1 MYAIIGANGYLG
13 SYLIKAILEET
24 EEKII
29 GTEIDLTGLQDT
41 ERLHWEL
48 CDVTSPESAARLIGI
63 LKTYEN
69 VKIIYLAAYHHPD
82 KVQKN
87 PELAWHINVT
97 CLSAFVNQ
105 ARFAKR
111 IFYASTDSVYGN
123 SINGH
128 HFVENDPLNPVNIYG
143 HNKCAAEAIL
153 VHCGFNIVRF
163 PFLISPGLTKKH
175 FYDVIADS
183 IKAGKPF
190 EMYED
195 SYRSSLSFENAG
207 RLLIRLMELPGEIPP
222 IVNVCGDRDLSK
234 YDVGLMV
241 ADQCGVSRDL
251 IIPISITKAQE
262 NFETARAETTLMD
275 NSLCKKLLDLKY
287 IDIFNMP
294 R

>member
-13 SYLIKAILEET
+13 SYLVKAILEET
-24 EEKII
+24 NEEII
-29 GTEIDLTGLQDT
+29 GTEIDLNGLQDT
-41 ERLHWEL
+41 DRIHWEH
-48 CDVTSPESAARLIGI
+48 CDVTDTESVKRFLTM
-63 LKTYEN
+63 LKTHEN
-69 VKIIYLAAYHHPD
+69 VKIVYLAAYHHPD
-82 KVQKN
+82 KVQQN

-97 CLSAFVNQ
+97 CLSSFINQ
-105 ARFAKR
+105 ARFTKR

-123 SINGH
+123 SIDGH
-128 HFVENDPLNPVNIYG
+128 HFVETDPLNPVNIYG

-153 VHCGFNIVRF
+153 VHAGFNVVRF

-175 FYDVIADS
+175 FYDVIAET

-190 EMYED
+190 EMYKD

-207 RLLIRLMELPGEIPP
+207 LLLIRLMEQSGDVPP

-251 IIPISITKAQE
+251 IVPISIVKAQE
-262 NFETARAETTLMD
+262 NFKTIRAETTLMD
-275 NSLCKKLLDLKY
+275 NNLCKKLLGLKS
-287 IDIFNMP
+287 IDIFKRP
-294 R
+294 C

>member
-13 SYLIKAILEET
+13 SYIIKAIMSET
-24 EEKII
+24 DDRVI
-29 GTEIDLTGLQDT
+29 GTELDLTDLHDT
-41 ERLHWEL
+41 KRLHWEPF
-48 CDVTSPESAARLIGI
+48 DVTDPDSADVFLNK
-63 LKTYEN
+63 LKKYEN
-69 VKIIYLAAYHHPD
+69 VKIVYLAAYHHPD
-82 KVQKN
+82 MVQKN
-87 PELAWHINVT
+87 PAVAWNINVT
-97 CLSAFVNQ
+97 CLSAFVNR
-105 ARFAKR
+105 ARFAKSL
-111 IFYASTDSVYGN
+111 FYASTDSVYGN
-123 SINGH
+123 SVDGH
-128 HFVENDPLNPVNIYG
+128 HFTETDPLNPVNIYG
-143 HNKCAAEAIL
+143 HNKCAAEAVV
-153 VHCGFNIVRF
+153 VHSGFNVVRF

-190 EMYED
+190 EMYSD

-207 RLLIRLMELPGEIPP
+207 RLLIRLMELPGKVPP

-251 IIPISITKAQE
+251 IVPVSITKAME

-275 NSLCKKLLDLKY
+275 NSLCKKLLGLHS
-287 IDIFNMP
+287 IDIFDLP

>member
-13 SYLIKAILEET
+13 SYIIRAILSET
-24 EEKII
+24 DEKII
-29 GTEIDLTGLQDT
+29 GTEIDLTDLEDT
-41 ERLHWEL
+41 NRLHWEV
-48 CDVTSPESAARLIGI
+48 CNVTDPDSVDRLLGV
-63 LKTYEN
+63 LTNYDD
-69 VKIIYLAAYHHPD
+69 VKIVYLAAYHHPD
-82 KVQKN
+82 KVQQN
-87 PELAWHINVT
+87 PELAWNINVT
-97 CLSAFVNQ
+97 CLSAFINK

-123 SINGH
+123 SVDGH
-128 HFVENDPLNPVNIYG
+128 HFVETDPLNPVNIYG

-153 VHCGFNIVRF
+153 VHAGFNIVRF

-207 RLLIRLMELPGEIPP
+207 KLLVRLMELPGEIPP
-222 IVNVCGDRDLSK
+222 IINVCGDQDLSK

-241 ADQCGVSRDL
+241 ADQCGVSREL

-275 NSLCKKLLDLKY
+275 NSLCKKLLGLKR
-287 IDIFNMP
+287 IDIFEAP
-294 R
+294 C